1 MSNNAVDSTRAINA
15 LLQKKNFIK
24 LPDITG
30 QSLID
35 CHTISSIE
43 STMWS
48 IIDQYCKIVIN
59 EKAGVESTK
68 EIGGCLCMLSRHR
81 KEVLMMPNPIGY
93 FPGISRTDYD
103 LESLGNAIQ
112 LHEGRQKNLQR
123 RTQNRTCHSLFF
135 RTTEKFRRHN
145 NSFSASCMQRLDD
158 HKSVP

>member
-1 MSNNAVDSTRAINA
+1 
-15 LLQKKNFIK
+15 
-24 LPDITG
+24 
-30 QSLID
+30 
-35 CHTISSIE
+35 
-43 STMWS
+43 MWS

-112 LHEGRQKNLQR
+112 LHEGDKKTCNGALKTEHVIPSFFGLPKSSDDIIIVLVLAVCKGWMTISQSLKITKNKHFLP
-123 RTQNRTCHSLFF
+123 LY
-135 RTTEKFRRHN
+135 
-145 NSFSASCMQRLDD
+145 
-158 HKSVP
+158 KSVSKQ